1 MAKYKRK
8 KPQNVADRLRW
19 LAPHVEDFKA
29 CLARKGYSA
38 ATITEL
44 MRLLACWAEWVR
56 NAGFDIGTIETGFA
70 ASAEIFQG
78 SKTARAPQGAAA
90 LFIAYLRRNEALAR
104 REPPLRPEETW
115 PILAAFRSWMREQRG
130 VADSTLDTYQS
141 TLSRPAEGARRRS
154 RSPTRR
160 QPCATSCSNGRGPH
174 GRGRAQCIAVATR
187 AFLRYLVAQ
196 GQLPAGRDHAVP
208 GFASWQLATTPRFL
222 SDPDLARVLAACD
235 GADRLR
241 DRAVILLLARLGL
254 RASEVAHLSFEQIDW
269 AGGRLTV
276 AGKSRREER
285 LPLTQ
290 EVGDAIIAYIERA
303 RPRGGDAA
311 RVFLTDAAPIVPLSR
326 VAVKCIV
333 RRALGRAGVDS
344 PHRGAHVLRHS
355 AATAMLRH
363 GVSLAGVGAVLR
375 HRSPSMTA
383 LYAKVDIALL
393 SEIAQ
398 PWGGRLPC

>member
-1 MAKYKRK
+1 MAKHKRK

-19 LAPHVEDFKA
+19 LAPHLEDFKA
-29 CLARKGYSA
+29 CLGQKGYSA

-44 MRLLACWAEWVR
+44 IRLLACWAEWVR
-56 NAGFDIGTIETGFA
+56 NAGFDISSVETGFV
-70 ASAEIFQG
+70 ASAEIFRG
-78 SKTARAPQGAAA
+78 GKTARAPQGAAG
-90 LFIAYLRRNEALAR
+90 LFIDYLRRKGVLAP
-104 REPPLRPEETW
+104 ETSPRPEETW
-115 PILAAFRSWMREQRG
+115 AILATFRNWMREQRG
-130 VADSTLDTYQS
+130 VANSTLDTYQS
-141 TLSRPAEGARRRS
+141 TLNDLLNALGDDPAAYTAAAVRSFVLERAR
-154 RSPTRR
+154 
-160 QPCATSCSNGRGPH
+160 PH
-174 GRGRAQCIAVATR
+174 GRGRAQGIAVATR

-208 GFASWQLATTPRFL
+208 SFASWQLATTPRFL
-222 SDPDLARVLAACD
+222 SDSDLARVLAACD
-235 GADRLR
+235 GEDRLR

-269 AGGRLTV
+269 ADGRLTV
-276 AGKSRREER
+276 AGKVRREDR

-303 RPRGGDAA
+303 RPRVATA

-326 VAVKCIV
+326 VTVKCIV
-333 RRALGRAGVDS
+333 RRALSRAGVDS

-383 LYAKVDIALL
+383 LYAKVDITLL

>member
-1 MAKYKRK
+1 MAKNKRK
-8 KPQNVADRLRW
+8 VPQSVADRLCW
-19 LAPHVEDFKA
+19 LTPHVEGFKA
-29 CLARKGYSA
+29 QLVQQGYSA
-38 ATITEL
+38 ATTTEL
-44 MRLLACWAEWVR
+44 TRLLACWAEWTR
-56 NAGFDIGTIETGFA
+56 RAGFDIDSLETGFA
-70 ASAEIFQG
+70 ASAETFRG
-78 SKTARAPQGAAA
+78 DKTARAPKGAAA
-90 LFIAYLRRNEALAR
+90 LFIGYLRRNGVLAP
-104 REPPLRPEETW
+104 ETPSPRPGETW

-130 VADSTLDTYQS
+130 VADSTLDTYES
-141 TLSRPAEGARRRS
+141 TLTDLLKALGDDPAGYTAMAVRDFVLERAR
-154 RSPTRR
+154 
-160 QPCATSCSNGRGPH
+160 PH

-187 AFLRYLVAQ
+187 AFLRYLIAQ
-196 GQLPAGRDHAVP
+196 GRLPAGRDHAVP
-208 GFASWQLATTPRFL
+208 SFASWQLARTPRFL
-222 SDPDLARVLAACD
+222 SDQDLVHVLAVCD

-241 DRAVILLLARLGL
+241 DRAIILLLARLGL
-254 RASEVAHLSFEQIDW
+254 RASEVAQLRFDQIDW
-269 AGGRLTV
+269 ADGRLTI
-276 AGKSRREER
+276 AGKARREER

-290 EVGDAIIAYIERA
+290 EVGDAIIAYIEQA
-303 RPRGGDAA
+303 RPRMATA
-311 RVFLTDAAPIVPLSR
+311 RVFLTDIAPIAPLSR

-333 RRALGRAGVDS
+333 RRALNRADVDS